1 LEHYLLPG
9 FLCLARYRLRTFY
22 NFCAGTDTAAAGGIH
37 GLAEEDE
44 DILVIV
50 MSFGEVMAALD
61 NGRINCGPVIA
72 TMPWLALHCDE
83 IRQRWLA

>member
-1 LEHYLLPG
+1 
-9 FLCLARYRLRTFY
+9 
-22 NFCAGTDTAAAGGIH
+22 
-37 GLAEEDE
+37 
-44 DILVIV
+44 